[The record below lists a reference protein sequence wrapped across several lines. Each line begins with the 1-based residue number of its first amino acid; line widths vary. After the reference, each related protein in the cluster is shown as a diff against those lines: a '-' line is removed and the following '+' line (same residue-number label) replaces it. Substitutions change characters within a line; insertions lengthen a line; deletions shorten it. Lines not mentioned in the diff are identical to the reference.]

1 MKHTLT
7 LLVNNEFGVLARV
20 ANLFSARGYN
30 IESLNVAP
38 TLEPAVSRMTIVTSG
53 DEKIIEQ
60 ITKQLNKLIST
71 VKVSDVTESP
81 HVEREMVL
89 IKVKAVEERRA
100 EVLRIADIFRGK
112 IIDVSP
118 TTYTIEFTGSQD
130 KVGAAIE
137 LLRPHG
143 IKEVVRTGVT
153 AITRGAK

>member
-89 IKVKAVEERRA
+89 IKVKAVEDKRA

-130 KVGAAIE
+130 KVAAAIE